1 MSLYYNGCRAFVFF
15 DLLVDGISDN
25 VATKAVSF
33 GLAMT
38 PDGSRMFME
47 VYETVAAVQV
57 PAESALPVPHL
68 AMGLIVTEAVIAA
81 AEPFWQRKVMMPL
94 IVPFCV
100 SVVVITMK

>member
-1 MSLYYNGCRAFVFF
+1 MKC
-15 DLLVDGISDN
+15 SDD
-25 VATKAVSF
+25 VATEAVLF

-38 PDGSRMFME
+38 TDGSHTFME
-47 VYETVAAVQV
+47 VHRMVAAGQV

-81 AEPFWQRKVMMPL
+81 AEPFSQRKVMMPL
-94 IVPFCV
+94 IVAFCV